1 MTGTVAAITLWAI
14 LGMYQT
20 LVIPG
25 TALPIS
31 LDCTLDAKRVKAGQP
46 ISGTI
51 TQDIP
56 LGDRGKIK
64 EGSRVLG
71 YVVDVGRRSDQSS
84 FIRIRFDRLRA
95 KDWDEMPIMTSL
107 RAMATPWEVQEAQL
121 PKVGPMINPNPYSWT
136 TYQVGGDTVL
146 RGGGPVMH
154 GKMKIGV
161 PAPGTVGVYARLIS
175 VNEPG
180 CHVENGS
187 PMVALWVFGS
197 AACGA
202 YGFDDEIT
210 IRNAGD
216 DDPLGEFVIES
227 ESNVKLETGTGML
240 LIALSTK
247 NVHVNVAENK
257 APDSTH

>member
-31 LDCTLDAKRVKAGQP
+31 LDCTLDAKKVKVGQP

-64 EGSRVLG
+64 EGSHVLG
-71 YVVDVGRRSDQSS
+71 YVVDVGHRSDQSS
-84 FIRIRFDRLRA
+84 YIRIRFDRLRA
-95 KDWDEMPIMTSL
+95 KDWDEIPIMTSL

-121 PKVGPMINPNPYSWT
+121 PKVGPMINPNPYTWT
-136 TYQVGGDTVL
+136 TYQVGGDAVF

-154 GKMKIGV
+154 GRTKIGV
-161 PAPGTVGVYARLIS
+161 PAPGTVGVYSRLIS
-175 VNEPG
+175 VEQPG
-180 CHVENGS
+180 CKVQNGG
-187 PMVALWVFGS
+187 PLVALWVFGS

-202 YGFDDEIT
+202 YGFDDELAIT
-210 IRNAGD
+210 QAGD
-216 DDPLGEFVIES
+216 DDPLGEILLES
-227 ESNVKLETGTGML
+227 DGNVHVETGTGML
-240 LIALSTK
+240 LITMSMK
-247 NVHVNVAENK
+247 NVQVNVAENRR
-257 APDSTH
+257 